1 MVLQAL
7 LLAVATFIFAIDQFS
22 LTELLYRP
30 IIACPIIGVI
40 LGDVKTGLV
49 IGGTYE
55 LMMVGNMPVGGAQPP
70 NAVLG
75 SIESQ
80 IDSQNQ
86 KLVDSQMADNS
97 EIQSIRK
104 ELFSENEKLA
114 KLQFKFTDDY
124 PEVVKVKENIKTSER
139 Y

>member
-1 MVLQAL
+1 MKKAK
-7 LLAVATFIFAIDQFS
+7 AEET
-22 LTELLYRP
+22 
-30 IIACPIIGVI
+30 
-40 LGDVKTGLV
+40 VKINT
-49 IGGTYE
+49 
-55 LMMVGNMPVGGAQPP
+55 N

-124 PEVVKVKENIKTSER
+124 PEVVKVKENIAYLEGELSKTVAKSIDF
-139 Y
+139 

>member
-1 MVLQAL
+1 MKKAK
-7 LLAVATFIFAIDQFS
+7 AEET
-22 LTELLYRP
+22 
-30 IIACPIIGVI
+30 
-40 LGDVKTGLV
+40 VKINT
-49 IGGTYE
+49 
-55 LMMVGNMPVGGAQPP
+55 N

-75 SIESQ
+75 SIEAQ

-124 PEVVKVKENIKTSER
+124 PESCKSLKKISLT
-139 Y
+139 